1 MKFGHLIRAAVI
13 VVAAFLLVAS
23 ASASTIDFTTDVTIT
38 YVTGF
43 VSGGTISGDKLTL
56 SDSSSTGG
64 ATATLRFAGQNAVGV
79 GTPTY
84 TGLGDFIITCTS
96 CSTSAQNTAGATF
109 SNFVFDMYIYDST
122 DSAYGEF
129 IGQSGGGTVFNNQ
142 SSISIT
148 WTPAQLGPGTSNALG
163 GTNFGTTYFVTPGT
177 TPIVAPNTG
186 GIGDTS
192 VQGAIRSTTDTTTP
206 EPATMALAGGLLIG
220 LAALARKRR
229 A

>member
-1 MKFGHLIRAAVI
+1 MRLGQLIRAAVI
-13 VVAAFLLVAS
+13 VLAAFLLVAS
-23 ASASTIDFTTDVTIT
+23 ASASTINFTTAVTSP

-56 SDSSSTGG
+56 SNSSSTGG
-64 ATATLRFAGQNAVGV
+64 ATATLRFAGINTAGL

-84 TGLGDFIITCTS
+84 TAEGDFYIVCNS
-96 CSTSAQNTAGATF
+96 CSTSAAGTASASF
-109 SNFVFDMYIYDST
+109 ASFVFDMYIYDST
-122 DSAYGEF
+122 DGGYAEF
-129 IGQSGGGTVFNNQ
+129 IGSSAGGTVYSNQ
-142 SSISIT
+142 SGITIT
-148 WTPAQLGPGTSNALG
+148 WTPVQQGPGT
-163 GTNFGTTYFVTPGT
+163 TNVVSGNLQTTYFSAPLT

-186 GIGDTS
+186 NGDTS
-192 VQGAIRSTTDTTTP
+192 VQGYVGSTLSP